1 MSVTFEQNS
10 TKLRFDCYR
19 DNGGHMAVGNLRLI
33 GSKNT
38 DPHAVIDDQEVRP
51 DDVFAKTQSGVD
63 EVRRTGGSTIPPK
76 LRTVLMLIDGRTPFE
91 SFKSTLQT
99 YGDVTQL
106 FSILRDLGLIVK
118 TTGGDAARDR
128 GRSPRAPSSSPLGSE
143 TQALRQADSYPTQS
157 SLSAITQMPDM
168 MARIALAE
176 QAPGVYSTGNTQNA
190 MPANPPPAYYPPP
203 AAPPAIQPPPTP
215 RNAPQSGMSDAQ
227 LESIKSTM
235 IRDVSAILGADA
247 GLVISKIQGCR
258 TQDDLFASMMGIKKI
273 ITIYADRSAAE
284 KFATRYQT
292 LSF

>member
-1 MSVTFEQNS
+1 
-10 TKLRFDCYR
+10 
-19 DNGGHMAVGNLRLI
+19 MAAGNLRLI

-38 DPHAVIDDQEVRP
+38 DPHAVIDDHEVRF
-51 DDVFAKTQSGVD
+51 DDVFAKTQLGVD

-118 TTGGDAARDR
+118 TAGSDAARER
-128 GRSPRAPSSSPLGSE
+128 TRSPRAPSTSPLGSD
-143 TQALRQADSYPTQS
+143 TQTLRQADQHPTQS
-157 SLSAITQMPDM
+157 SLDAITQMPDM
-168 MARIALAE
+168 MARIAMAE

-190 MPANPPPAYYPPP
+190 MPVSPPP
-203 AAPPAIQPPPTP
+203 AAPVMTSATVA
-215 RNAPQSGMSDAQ
+215 RSTPQSGLSDNQ
-227 LESIKSTM
+227 LDAIKSKM

-273 ITIYADRSAAE
+273 ITIYADRSVAE
-284 KFATRYQT
+284 KFATHYQT

>member
-1 MSVTFEQNS
+1 
-10 TKLRFDCYR
+10 
-19 DNGGHMAVGNLRLI
+19 MAAGNLRLI

-38 DPHAVIDDQEVRP
+38 DPHAVIDDHEVRS
-51 DDVFAKTQSGVD
+51 DDVFAKTQLGVD

-118 TTGGDAARDR
+118 TAGSDTARER
-128 GRSPRAPSSSPLGSE
+128 TRSQRTPSTSPLGSE
-143 TQALRQADSYPTQS
+143 TQALRQADLHPTQS
-157 SLSAITQMPDM
+157 SLDAITQMPDM
-168 MARIALAE
+168 MARIAMAE
-176 QAPGVYSTGNTQNA
+176 QAPGVYSTGNAHNA
-190 MPANPPPAYYPPP
+190 MPVSPPPAYYPPP
-203 AAPPAIQPPPTP
+203 AAPVMAAATIA
-215 RNAPQSGMSDAQ
+215 RGAPQSGLSDSQ
-227 LESIKSTM
+227 LDAIKSKM